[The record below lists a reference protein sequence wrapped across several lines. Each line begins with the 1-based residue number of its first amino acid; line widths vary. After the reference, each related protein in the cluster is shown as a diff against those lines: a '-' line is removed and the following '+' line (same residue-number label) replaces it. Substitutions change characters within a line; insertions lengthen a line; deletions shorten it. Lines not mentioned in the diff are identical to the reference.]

1 MPQGKFVSARRRN
14 QHAGRVRYLKASVK
28 DKQLAEFFVEQRVLE
43 ASQAEDVLSEVELNG
58 KTVAQAMIDGGFIDE
73 HGFYQ
78 TIATGLGTDLIDLTE
93 RDITPAILRLIPGG
107 LARLHRALPIELN
120 GTTLRIALVDPFDL
134 HAAEDLRFALGK
146 DIHVVVS
153 PPDQIEDLIKQY
165 YGSDTTSME
174 DVLKQLGEAGEAL
187 SASGGREGDGEAAV
201 EAEANAT
208 PIIRFVDLILYQAI
222 QDRASDIHF
231 EPFENEFK
239 IRYRVDGA
247 LYEMSPPP
255 RHLALP
261 VISRVKVMANMNIA
275 ERRLPQ
281 DGRIQKHIAGRNV
294 DLRVSTLPTQFGES
308 LVLRVLDRSIV
319 NLDLEALGMPD
330 YIYNFLLE
338 MIERPNGIFIAT
350 GPTGSGKTTTL
361 YSCLRKI
368 NTIDSKLLTAEEP
381 VEYDLEGIVQV
392 PVNEA
397 IGLTFAR
404 VLRSFLRQDPDR
416 IMVGETRDLETAQIA
431 IQASLTGHLVFTT
444 LHTNDAPGAI
454 TRLIDMGVEP
464 FLISS
469 TLEAVLGQR
478 LLRSICRQC
487 RTTYNPGN
495 TLLAELGIS
504 REDIGAKQF
513 FYGKGCD
520 ACNNTGYKG
529 RKGIYELL
537 RITDPV
543 RELINERAPT
553 VTLKQKAVELG
564 MVTLRQ
570 DGLRSIFAGDTTVEE
585 VLRYT

>member
-1 MPQGKFVSARRRN
+1 MKE
-14 QHAGRVRYLKASVK
+14 
-28 DKQLAEFFVEQRVLE
+28 KQLTEFFVEHGVLQP
-43 ASQAEDVLSEVELNG
+43 SQVDDVLDEVELNG
-58 KTVAQAMIDGGFIDE
+58 KTIPQAMIDGGFIDE

-78 TIATGLGTDLIDLTE
+78 TIANGLGTDLIDLNE
-93 RDITPAILRLIPGG
+93 RDIRPEILRLIPSG
-107 LARLHRALPIELN
+107 LARLHGALPVEMS
-120 GTTLRIALVDPFDL
+120 GTTLRVALVDPFDL
-134 HAAEDLRFALGK
+134 HVAEDLRFALGK

-153 PPDQIEDLIKQY
+153 PPDQIEDLIKQH

-187 SASGGREGDGEAAV
+187 QLREGDGEAAV

-319 NLDLEALGMPD
+319 NLDLEVLGMPD

-338 MIERPNGIFIAT
+338 MIEHPNGIFIAT

-404 VLRSFLRQDPDR
+404 VLRAFLRQDPDR

-487 RTTYNPGN
+487 RTTYKPSE
-495 TLLAELGIS
+495 TLLTELRIS
-504 REDIGAKQF
+504 RQDLGEKQF
-513 FYGKGCD
+513 FYGKGCN

-537 RITDPV
+537 RITDPI
-543 RELINERAPT
+543 REMINERAPT
-553 VTLKQKAVELG
+553 VSLKQKAVELG
-564 MVTLRQ
+564 MTTLRQ